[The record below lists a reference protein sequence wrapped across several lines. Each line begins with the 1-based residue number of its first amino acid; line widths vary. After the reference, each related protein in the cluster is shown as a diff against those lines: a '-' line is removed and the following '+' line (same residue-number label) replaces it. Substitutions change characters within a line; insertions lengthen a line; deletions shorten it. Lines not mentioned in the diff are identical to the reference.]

1 MVDAK
6 EGGFLFIDAPGGT
19 GKTYLANM
27 ALANIRSREMIA
39 LAVASSGIA
48 AQLLPNGRTAHSTFK
63 IPLNLMTTEKPT
75 CNIKRGS
82 ATAALLANCTA
93 VFWDEATMINK
104 TALDA
109 VDRTMRDIRKSDR
122 LFGGILFILSGDFR
136 QTLPIIRCG
145 TRANEIRACI
155 KSSHLWDHVE
165 TYSLRK
171 NMRVHLFNDTNAAK
185 FSDVLLQLGEGRI
198 PYDELDTHKI
208 TIPHD
213 LATTLTTLDQLI
225 AKVYDKLHEKFDDT
239 QWLMERAILAPLN
252 QSVYEIN
259 NVLLYKFPGD
269 IKIYR
274 SIDSVKDEGSAVAY
288 PTEFLNSLNPAGIP
302 LHRLALKVG
311 IPVMV
316 IRNLAPGIANGTRLI
331 IKRMLTKC
339 FETVIATGPRKG
351 QIFIVPM
358 ISLTPNDTGLPFEF
372 TRRQFPVKLC
382 LSITINKSQ
391 GQTLKAVGLHLEEPC
406 FSHGQFYVGCS
417 RVSTNNN
424 LYISTANN
432 STKNVVYKEVLS

>member
-1 MVDAK
+1 MILAA
-6 EGGFLFIDAPGGT
+6 F
-19 GKTYLANM
+19 KT
-27 ALANIRSREMIA
+27 E
-39 LAVASSGIA
+39 
-48 AQLLPNGRTAHSTFK
+48 H
-63 IPLNLMTTEKPT
+63 
-75 CNIKRGS
+75 S
-82 ATAALLANCTA
+82 ATHC
-93 VFWDEATMINK
+93 
-104 TALDA
+104 
-109 VDRTMRDIRKSDR
+109 
-122 LFGGILFILSGDFR
+122 
-136 QTLPIIRCG
+136 
-145 TRANEIRACI
+145 
-155 KSSHLWDHVE
+155 
-165 TYSLRK
+165 
-171 NMRVHLFNDTNAAK
+171 VHLFNDTNAAK
-185 FSDVLLQLGEGRI
+185 FSDILLQLGEGRI

-259 NVLLYKFPGD
+259 NILLYKFPGD

-288 PTEFLNSLNPAGIP
+288 PTEFLNSFNPAGIP

-339 FETVIATGPRKG
+339 LETVIATGPRKG

-372 TRRQFPVKLC
+372 TRQQFPVKLC